1 MDLVKRTIHMDQV
14 KCSANAQMTIED
26 DINITDSR
34 PDVYQLVTEQGNVD
48 VEEMRAVED
57 HVRIKGTLKVQVL
70 YIADEEIHRPACME
84 GSLPFEEQVY
94 LNGVS
99 SSDSV
104 TVRAML
110 EDLSVG
116 MINSRKLS
124 VQALVDLNLS
134 VEKVEE
140 IEAAVGIDGEETVEM
155 KTAPLQALD
164 LVIAKKDIFRV
175 RQDLELPGGMPNVFH
190 LLWQTCSLKE
200 MSCRAQDEKL
210 ALEGEISLFILY
222 EGEGEERPDVWYE
235 ASVPVRGAVECQGMR
250 EGMLENIRFGI
261 GHQELEVKADADGEE
276 RKISLDLVL
285 DLDMKLYEEIR
296 VETISDLYGVD
307 REIEAVRQP
316 GCCKQL
322 LTKNTGKT
330 KVSGRFSV
338 GTGLPK
344 MQQICGSF
352 GEIQMG
358 AVEPCPE
365 GLKLTGAISVR
376 ALYTTQDPDLPF
388 YCLKDSL
395 PFSYIMEV
403 PQARQD
409 CRYEIEPALEQLTIS
424 MLDAEEADGKAM
436 LSFQGMVCEVHEE
449 PMVTSVNVSDLDPE
463 KLSALPGIVAY
474 IVKDGD
480 SLWSIGKKYYVPV
493 ARMKEMNDL
502 TSEEVKAGDKILVVK
517 GWN

>member
-57 HVRIKGTLKVQVL
+57 HVRIKGTLKFQVL
-70 YIADEEIHRPACME
+70 YISDEEIHRPACME

-175 RQDLELPGGMPNVFH
+175 RQDLELPGGMPNVFN

-285 DLDMKLYEEIR
+285 DLDMKLY
-296 VETISDLYGVD
+296 
-307 REIEAVRQP
+307 
-316 GCCKQL
+316 
-322 LTKNTGKT
+322 
-330 KVSGRFSV
+330 
-338 GTGLPK
+338 
-344 MQQICGSF
+344 
-352 GEIQMG
+352 
-358 AVEPCPE
+358 
-365 GLKLTGAISVR
+365 
-376 ALYTTQDPDLPF
+376 
-388 YCLKDSL
+388 
-395 PFSYIMEV
+395 
-403 PQARQD
+403 
-409 CRYEIEPALEQLTIS
+409 
-424 MLDAEEADGKAM
+424 
-436 LSFQGMVCEVHEE
+436 
-449 PMVTSVNVSDLDPE
+449 
-463 KLSALPGIVAY
+463 
-474 IVKDGD
+474 
-480 SLWSIGKKYYVPV
+480 
-493 ARMKEMNDL
+493 
-502 TSEEVKAGDKILVVK
+502 
-517 GWN
+517 

>member
-1 MDLVKRTIHMDQV
+1 MDLMKRTIHMDRV
-14 KCSANAQMTIED
+14 KCSAVAQVTIED

-34 PDVYQLVTEQGNVD
+34 PDVYQLVTEQGCVT
-48 VEEMRAVED
+48 VEEVRAVED
-57 HVRIKGTLKVQVL
+57 HVHIRGTLRFQVL
-70 YIADEEIHRPACME
+70 YISDEEVHRPACME
-84 GSLPFEEQVY
+84 GSLPIEEQVY

-99 SSDSV
+99 SSDNV
-104 TVRAML
+104 TVRAAL

-124 VQALVDLNLS
+124 VQALANLNLS
-134 VEKVEE
+134 VETVEE

-175 RQDLELPGGMPNVFH
+175 RQELELPGGMPNLFS

-200 MSCRAQDEKL
+200 MSCRAQDERL
-210 ALEGEISLFILY
+210 ALEGEISLFLLY
-222 EGEGEERPDVWYE
+222 EGEGEERPAVWYE
-235 ASVPVRGAVECQGMR
+235 AAIPVRGSVECQGMR

-261 GHQELEVKADADGEE
+261 GQKEIEVKADSDGEA
-276 RKISLDLVL
+276 RKICLDLVL

-322 LTKNTGKT
+322 VTKNTGKT
-330 KVSGRFSV
+330 KVSGRFAV

-344 MQQICGSF
+344 IQQLCGSF

-365 GLKLTGAISVR
+365 GLKLTGAVLVR
-376 ALYTTQDPDLPF
+376 ALYTTQDPELPF
-388 YCLKDSL
+388 YCLKDAL
-395 PFSYIMEV
+395 PFSYVMEV
-403 PQARQD
+403 PQTGQD
-409 CRYEIEPALEQLTIS
+409 CRYEIEPSLEQLTVS

-436 LSFQGMVCEVHEE
+436 LSFHGLICGIQEE
-449 PMVTSVNVSDLDPE
+449 SMLTLVNVSDLDPE

-502 TSEEVKAGDKILVVK
+502 ASEEVKAGDKLLVVK
-517 GWN
+517 GW